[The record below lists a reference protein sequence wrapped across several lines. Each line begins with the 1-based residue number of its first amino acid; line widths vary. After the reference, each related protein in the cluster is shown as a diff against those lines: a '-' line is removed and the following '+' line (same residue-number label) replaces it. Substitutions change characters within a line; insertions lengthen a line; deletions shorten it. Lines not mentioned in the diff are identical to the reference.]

1 MTNQEPVVWLTF
13 FTLAAGI
20 VVAGAALLYFLRSRH
35 NRFLAERTLVG
46 DGGHHAGSAPDGVL
60 PELIG
65 ILAIALVA
73 MGLLLLG
80 YAGR

>member
-20 VVAGAALLYFLRSRH
+20 VVAAGALLFFLRSRH
-35 NRFLAERTLVG
+35 NRFLAERTLMG
-46 DGGHHAGSAPDGVL
+46 DGAQHAGTAPDGVL

-65 ILAIALVA
+65 LLAIALVA
-73 MGLLLLG
+73 MGLLALG
-80 YAGR
+80 YSGR